1 VSSFRA
7 PRPIFLWGPMGVGK
21 SFLAPRLAERLG
33 WDWLDLDALVV
44 QRSGSSIPTLFAD
57 GGEALFRRHERAAL
71 EHLLRASGSA
81 SETSTPGPSLL
92 PAAPSLPGS
101 GAPRPL
107 VVALGGGAL
116 LDRSLR
122 LHVLSVG
129 TVATLRAPLRT
140 LCERLDVSRETRPLV
155 EAARRAGEPLES
167 VLARL
172 LADRETA
179 YAETHGQVETT
190 VATASPAGDLA
201 LRPIDEVL
209 EELTRLATDAPR
221 LVAAGARSYTVTVRR
236 DLDALE
242 RQLDRA
248 GATSTNVV
256 TDANVTQLDRAAA
269 SPVDR
274 WRAGAGADD
283 PARSGG
289 RPGTWQV
296 VPAGEANKTLA
307 TVETVLRGWLDAR
320 VDRSALAVGVGGGV
334 VTDLTGFAASTWH
347 RGISWVAVPTTLLG
361 MVDASVGGKTGVDLG
376 VAKNAVGAFHPPV
389 GVHADVTWLATE
401 SERSYRSGIAELL
414 KTALV
419 GAPDVFEA
427 LEAKTIAD
435 AVLRREPDTMV
446 SLVGRAMETKAA
458 IVSRDP
464 DERGERA
471 VLNFGHTLGHALESA
486 GGFDRWTHGEAV
498 ALGSVAALCLG
509 EAMGVT
515 PRAIRERAVS
525 VLRAVGLP
533 TTIDARDLETA
544 LPLLGLDKKR
554 RGKDVR
560 FVLVEAPGVPR
571 LVDVPLTELG
581 PLLRKAVADR

>member
-101 GAPRPL
+101 GAPRPV

-283 PARSGG
+283 PARSGR

-464 DERGERA
+464 EERGERA

>member
-101 GAPRPL
+101 GAPRPV

-283 PARSGG
+283 PARSGR